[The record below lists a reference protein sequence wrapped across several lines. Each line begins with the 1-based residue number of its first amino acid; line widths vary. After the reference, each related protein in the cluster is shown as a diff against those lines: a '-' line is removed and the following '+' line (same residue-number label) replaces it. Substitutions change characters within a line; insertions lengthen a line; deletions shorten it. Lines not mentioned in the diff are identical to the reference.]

1 MTETLDVPLAVPPDA
16 ALPGAAAP
24 AGPAGPAGATGAAA
38 PPPRGWG
45 ARLAAETGYAAS
57 ALPLAVVTFT
67 LVLAGLVAG
76 ISLSWL
82 VVGLPVLAGTALLA
96 RGLAHVERVRL
107 RTALGRRAPSPAYA
121 RAREDVGWLRRVL
134 TVLRDPQSWLDV
146 TWALLSSVT
155 GVAMAAVVLGWWAG
169 VAGGLTYWFWQR
181 WLPDTEGATLAELLG
196 MGEGRGPETVLNT
209 VFGVVALLLL
219 PWVVRIAVAAHA
231 GLAEALL
238 SSRASLQDEVRRAT
252 GGRDAARD
260 AEARSLR
267 RLERDIHDGP
277 QQRLVRLAMDLG
289 RARHQLDQDPER
301 ARDALDAAY
310 QQARDA
316 IDELRALSR
325 GIAPPLLVDRGLGP
339 ALEELIARADE
350 HVDLVVEPALAHG
363 LPPHVETA
371 VYFVVAEQMTNVAKH
386 SGAGVVAVDVLT
398 VPTPDGDAVRVQ
410 VADDGVGGAH
420 LGKGSGL
427 AGLSQRVRGLGG
439 TLVLDSPAG
448 GPTVLRA
455 EVPLRG

>member
-1 MTETLDVPLAVPPDA
+1 MTQTLDVPLAVPPDA
-16 ALPGAAAP
+16 ALPGASAP
-24 AGPAGPAGATGAAA
+24 AGPMGPAGGAAE
-38 PPPRGWG
+38 PRRGLA
-45 ARLAAETGYAAS
+45 ARLAAETGYAVS

-67 LVLAGLVAG
+67 LVLAGVVVG
-76 ISLSWL
+76 VSLSWL
-82 VVGLPVLAGTALLA
+82 VVGLPVLAGAVLLA
-96 RGLAHVERVRL
+96 RGLAHVERVRM
-107 RTALGRRAPSPAYA
+107 RTALSRRAPSPTYA
-121 RAREDVGWLRRVL
+121 RAREDAGWLRRVL

-146 TWALLSSVT
+146 TWALVSSVT
-155 GVAMAAVVLGWWAG
+155 AVALAAVTVGWWA
-169 VAGGLTYWFWQR
+169 ATIGGLTYGFWQR
-181 WLPDTEGATLAELLG
+181 WLPDTEGDTLAELLG
-196 MGEGRGPETVLNT
+196 MGAGRGPEIVLTTVL
-209 VFGVVALLLL
+209 GVVALLLL

-231 GLAEALL
+231 GLAEVLL
-238 SSRASLQDEVRRAT
+238 SSRASLQAEVRRAT

-325 GIAPPLLVDRGLGP
+325 GIAPPLLMDRGLGP
-339 ALEELIARADE
+339 ALEELVARAEE

-398 VPTPDGDAVRVQ
+398 VPTADGEAVRVQ

-420 LGKGSGL
+420 LGKGSCL
-427 AGLSQRVRGLGG
+427 AGLEQRVRGLGG

-448 GPTVLRA
+448 GPTILRV